1 MKARVDKLEMREA
14 VRLAASAS
22 DKKGTI
28 PILANVLVE
37 AEEGILRLTATN
49 LEIGVSTAVRCE
61 VTESG
66 KITVNANKAAKLFS
80 SITGEEVELE
90 SKDSK
95 LIVRSANS
103 RFSLAT
109 LPSDEFPEV
118 DIPEEFS
125 VRLPSSELDRALKK
139 VAYAASKD
147 EARYILTGVLIKS
160 FGDKIHVVATD
171 GHRLALYEFECKAP
185 QFSAIVPKKSLTEI
199 KKILKGIE
207 EIELTEQNNKLYV
220 RGGDTVIWTSLIEG
234 EYPDYLSVI
243 PEDNPVSFVADRD
256 ELLAALREI
265 SIIFDKKDDVKAS
278 IFKLETGKLTLT
290 AKSIEGEGS
299 EEAEVQIPVDYN
311 GEPFT
316 IGFNIVHMI
325 ESVNSFD
332 GSSIKFSMNEP
343 LTPVL
348 IVSEDE
354 PQLKN
359 VVMPMKI

>member
-1 MKARVDKLEMREA
+1 MKVHVDKLEMREA
-14 VRLAASAS
+14 VKLAASAS
-22 DKKGTI
+22 DRKGTI

-37 AEEGILRLTATN
+37 AEDGILRLTATN
-49 LEIGVSTAVRCE
+49 LEIGVSAVVKCNVLE
-61 VTESG
+61 EG
-66 KITVNANKAAKLFS
+66 KVTVNANKAAKLFS
-80 SITGEEVELE
+80 SITGDEVELE
-90 SKDSK
+90 LVDSK
-95 LIVRSANS
+95 LFVRSANS

-109 LPSDEFPEV
+109 LPSEEFPEV
-118 DIPEEFS
+118 DVPNEFS
-125 VRLPSSELDRALKK
+125 VKLPSAELDRALKK
-139 VAYAASKD
+139 VSYAVSRD
-147 EARYILTGVLIKS
+147 EARYILTGVLLRS

-171 GHRLALYEFECKAP
+171 GHRLALYEFQGGAP
-185 QFSAIVPKKSLTEI
+185 EFSAIVPKKSLTEI
-199 KKILKGIE
+199 KRILRGIE
-207 EIELTEQNNKLYV
+207 EVELTEQNNKLYV

-256 ELLAALREI
+256 ELLAALKEV
-265 SIIFDKKDDVKAS
+265 SIIFDKKEDVRAS
-278 IFKLETGKLTLT
+278 VFRLETGKLTIT
-290 AKSIEGEGS
+290 ARSVEGESS

-311 GEPFT
+311 GDTFT
-316 IGFNIVHMI
+316 IGFNAIHMI

-332 GSSIKFSMNEP
+332 GSSVKFLVKEP